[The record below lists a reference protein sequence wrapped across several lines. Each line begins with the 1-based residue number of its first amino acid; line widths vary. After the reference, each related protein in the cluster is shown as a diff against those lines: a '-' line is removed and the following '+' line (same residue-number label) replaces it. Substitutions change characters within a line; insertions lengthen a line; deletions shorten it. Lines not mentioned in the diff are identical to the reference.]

1 MTSLSSPALL
11 SDRDYERFRDFLG
24 LYCGLHYPSSR
35 RNDLAHGLAKA
46 VRDTGHRS
54 LDDLYDTLTRSGGRG
69 PEMDRLVSTLTVGE
83 SYFFRIKQHF
93 DALARDIFPRL
104 IADRARSSR
113 RIRIWSAGCAAG
125 EEPYSLAIALRQC
138 LPNVETWNVTIL
150 ATDIDQDALR
160 RARTG
165 SYGEWSFREMDPSL
179 RNAYFTF
186 DGKRWLIRD
195 EIKRMVE
202 FHYLNLVED
211 NYPSLTTNTNA
222 MDVIFCRNV
231 TIYFSEQT
239 TNAVVRNLYN
249 ALVDRGYLFVGASEP
264 NLMTYNDFV
273 HRRIEGAVVYQ
284 KDPDAERP
292 LPATAQLPS
301 FENVR
306 RPVVEV
312 TLPAPVETA
321 RLGTGAPPGPD
332 LTHYA
337 AALVNLEAGH
347 EDAAMDS
354 LYKQIEV
361 TPDHGASYAMLAKLF
376 ANQGQLEQAQHWCER
391 AIGADRLHAEAHY
404 VLALI
409 YDEQGLRDKA
419 TESLRRTLFLDR
431 DHVLAHYVLGNLYR
445 QSGKPDMALKAW
457 RNAADI
463 LKQRGTSDL
472 VPDSDGMTT
481 GRLLEVI
488 ETQLAE
494 MATA

>member
-1 MTSLSSPALL
+1 MTSLSTPAGL

-24 LYCGLHYPSSR
+24 LYSGLHYPPSR

-46 VRDTGHRS
+46 LRESDHRS
-54 LDDLYDTLTRSGGRG
+54 LDDLYERLTRSGGRG

-83 SYFFRIKQHF
+83 TYFFRIDQHF
-93 DALARDIFPRL
+93 QALTRDIFPRL
-104 IADRARSSR
+104 IAERARSSR
-113 RIRIWSAGCAAG
+113 RLRIWSAGCAGG
-125 EEPYSLAIALRQC
+125 EEAYSLAIALRQC

-150 ATDIDQDALR
+150 GTDIDQEALR
-160 RARTG
+160 KARAGTY
-165 SYGEWSFREMDPSL
+165 SEWSFREMDPAVRS
-179 RNAYFTF
+179 AYFTQ
-186 DGKRWLIRD
+186 DGKRWRIRD
-195 EIKRMVE
+195 EIKKMVE

-231 TIYFSEQT
+231 TIYFSEET
-239 TNAVVRNLYN
+239 TNRVVRNLHR
-249 ALVDRGYLFVGASEP
+249 ALVDQGYLFVGASEP
-264 NLMTYNDFV
+264 NLVTYNDFR
-273 HRRIEGAVVYQ
+273 HRRVSGAVVYQ
-284 KDPDAERP
+284 KTPEP
-292 LPATAQLPS
+292 
-301 FENVR
+301 ER
-306 RPVVEV
+306 RPGLADLEQMPRFDA
-312 TLPAPVETA
+312 LSAPQA
-321 RLGTGAPPGPD
+321 PGPPAEPSAATEPVDAD
-332 LTHYA
+332 LSEFESA
-337 AALVNLEAGH
+337 RVRMEAG
-347 EDAAMDS
+347 DLDGAMDA

-361 TPDHGASYAMLAKLF
+361 APDHGPSYATLAKLF

-391 AIGADRLHAEAHY
+391 AIGADRLNAEAHY

-445 QSGKPDMALKAW
+445 QSGKQDMALKAW

-463 LKQRGTSDL
+463 LKQRGTTEL

-488 ETQLAE
+488 EAQLAE
-494 MATA
+494 MARA